1 MNFLPALEV
10 LRSYCRVVVK
20 QRLAEH
26 RIGLVN
32 NAIVKRRQAFRIL
45 VIRTGA
51 QLQ

>member
-1 MNFLPALEV
+1 MNFLPTLEV

-32 NAIVKRRQAFRIL
+32 NAIVERRQALCIL

-51 QLQ
+51 QFQ